1 MLLLNL
7 RQSITHQIT
16 IRARHSA
23 ASAFRDENALFGRS
37 NNNRRRSRDPP
48 KLILISGC
56 TGTGKSTFGMS
67 CALEQGILKCISTDI
82 VRAVMRSYIPEEI
95 SPPLH
100 RSSYASS
107 ASDEDED
114 GTTVDD
120 PVKSWLETCKV
131 LDSSVSGLV
140 DDAIY
145 RGASLVL
152 EGVSIVP
159 SRQYIDR
166 FIANAPG
173 GDGMACGVLLVVSDE
188 ERHRQLLRNRG
199 VVTGNNEAEERKVRS
214 FHRIRAIQ
222 DEMIRRANECGW
234 TLIEQRG
241 DLDPLDVVSEALY
254 KGSSDGGIT
263 TRTSTTDAVD
273 EDEFSSK
280 P

>member
-1 MLLLNL
+1 M
-7 RQSITHQIT
+7 

-37 NNNRRRSRDPP
+37 NNRRRSRDPP

-107 ASDEDED
+107 ASDEDDD
-114 GTTVDD
+114 GSTTEDD

-140 DDAIY
+140 DDAVH

-159 SRQYIDR
+159 SRRYIDR

-199 VVTGNNEAEERKVRS
+199 VATGNNEAEERKVRN

-222 DEMIRRANECGW
+222 DEMIRRANESGW
-234 TLIEQRG
+234 TLIEQRV

-254 KGSSDGGIT
+254 KGSASSDGGIT
-263 TRTSTTDAVD
+263 TRMSTTDAVD
-273 EDEFSSK
+273 EDEFSSRK